1 MMSIYL
7 PEKFPQGGPMNI
19 REQAAYRVQLLTSCE
34 TLHELYN
41 RFFAQVYISK
51 LPPAEKSAYRERILK
66 EKSAIATD
74 KLIKRKSI

>member
-1 MMSIYL
+1 
-7 PEKFPQGGPMNI
+7 MNI

-41 RFFAQVYISK
+41 RFFAQVYMSK
-51 LPPAEKSAYRERILK
+51 LSPAEKSAYRERILK

-74 KLIKRKSI
+74 KLIKRNKKASNQPPSRAVTLDAF